1 MNVQDDVASKTFAEI
16 SEKPGYGIQITYA
29 KKEAN

>member
-1 MNVQDDVASKTFAEI
+1 MNEQDGVASKTFAEI
-16 SEKPGYGIQITYA
+16 SEKPGYDIQITYV